1 MDADTLERLGGVF
14 VTLIF
19 IGYGAVQARLG
30 RQRAEVA
37 VGHAEKAVQQ
47 TKSTGN
53 GFAGRIEESLKRI
66 EAKADA
72 THSLMVEHLSDH
84 AHSDL
89 ARK

>member
-1 MDADTLERLGGVF
+1 MDSETLERLGGVL

-53 GFAGRIEESLKRI
+53 GFAQHTTEALARIERQAAE
-66 EAKADA
+66 
-72 THSLMVEHLSDH
+72 THRLMIEHLADH
-84 AHSDL
+84 AGSDL
-89 ARK
+89 TRR